1 MKTTTSANISL
12 SKSGPEEIPFNKPSK
27 LKHMEQF
34 KDLLCVIPALIFL
47 VIFTYYP
54 IVDLFRISFT
64 DWNLIKD
71 TYSYVGTKNWVWLFQ
86 GSGWETFLQS
96 MKVTYLYTVGELTI
110 SLVGGILL
118 ALLFNRISKPFSAMR
133 ALVFMPKYIAVST
146 SAIVF
151 LWILNGESGILDYI
165 LNQFGFESV
174 AWTTSEKTALLSV
187 LMLTSWRV
195 VGYAMMIYLSAIRG
209 ISQDY
214 YEAASLDG
222 ANGFQQFWRITVPL
236 LSPTTLFLFVT
247 TFISSMK
254 VFQSVDVMTEG
265 GPYGSTQVMVHWIY
279 ELAFKDFRVDR
290 AAVVSCVFFIILV
303 TFTAATLKWSNKSV
317 NYDS

>member
-1 MKTTTSANISL
+1 MKTTAPANTSV
-12 SKSGPEEIPFNKPSK
+12 SKPMAAEIPFNKPSK
-27 LKHMEQF
+27 LKRMEQF
-34 KDLLCVIPALIFL
+34 KGLLCVIPALIFL

-71 TYSYVGTKNWVWLFQ
+71 TYTYVGAKNWIWLFQ
-86 GSGWETFLQS
+86 GSGWDTFLQS
-96 MKVTYLYTVGELTI
+96 LKVTALYTLGELTI
-110 SLVGGILL
+110 TLVGGILL

-133 ALVFMPKYIAVST
+133 AIVFMPKYIAVST

-151 LWILNGESGILDYI
+151 LWILNGESGILNYV
-165 LNQFGFESV
+165 LNKLGFESV

-187 LMLTSWRV
+187 LMLTAWRV
-195 VGYAMMIYLSAIRG
+195 VGYSMMIYLSAIRG

-247 TFISSMK
+247 TFIASMK